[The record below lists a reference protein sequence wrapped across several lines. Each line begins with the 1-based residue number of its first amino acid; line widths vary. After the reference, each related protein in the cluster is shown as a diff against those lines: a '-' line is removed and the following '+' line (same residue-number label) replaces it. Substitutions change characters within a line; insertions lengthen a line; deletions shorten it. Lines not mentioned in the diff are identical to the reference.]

1 MDQIKVQIETDDES
15 VKDELF
21 TLLRQRVGLRIEV
34 EIVEKGSLPRFEM
47 KGRRI
52 VDKRENRVVKS

>member
-34 EIVEKGSLPRFEM
+34 EIVEKGSLL
-47 KGRRI
+47 K
-52 VDKRENRVVKS
+52 